1 MLVENWFEEREINPD
16 DLLEQ
21 GDFLQSC
28 SFPVVE
34 GYAEDG
40 EMNVSLAEDV
50 SAVVLTQSCDL
61 ANEKVANVVFGVCL
75 PLSGYI
81 QKRFEAIKNEKIK
94 KGKENNAELFQQ
106 IKREIKQELTK
117 MCRVE
122 AINTFILPKSVSFDE
137 MYVVNFDDVFSLP
150 YGVAVK
156 LFHDQKRIVR
166 LKSPYRECLS
176 QSFAR
181 SFMRVGLNERIDPD
195 ECQKTLDAI
204 LVSP

>member
-50 SAVVLTQSCDL
+50 SVVVLTQSCDL

>member
-1 MLVENWFEEREINPD
+1 MLVENWFGEREINPD

-21 GDFLQSC
+21 GDC
-28 SFPVVE
+28 R
-34 GYAEDG
+34 
-40 EMNVSLAEDV
+40 
-50 SAVVLTQSCDL
+50 
-61 ANEKVANVVFGVCL
+61 